1 MNFQN
6 IGRYIFLILLVV
18 LAVYFMHVNK
28 NYAHANN
35 ISNTKTKN
43 KPIEHFED
51 AASTQVPTPLQPTYL
66 SAKESEALALNKAI
80 DLTDL
85 SNNNDS
91 ENIDIIKEIYKKLF
105 NQVPQQSEITFYLDY
120 IKSKHMSLQQLEDLI
135 ATTAPV
141 LRKTIPD
148 DSKMRYGTED
158 EVIIAYNEV
167 LGRNPTPE
175 ELKQHAE
182 MLKNTKDFTID
193 KLIQLLVS
201 SAEYNRLEKM
211 QLNTY
216 NAGLLSGVTDRQITL
231 TVEADYAEITGT
243 PIDAATLAFLK
254 NKFIE
259 FNLDE
264 NKLKVYIKNLVLYN
278 PVTSENYK
286 PLIKNE
292 APLSQYL
299 NNSPGSSLL
308 PNSTPNAQA
317 TVPTIATSSTAA
329 NASSGGSGSSF
340 GGSSSGGSS
349 STGSTIKSTSTSLQE
364 QVYTASES
372 KSTVNL
378 VPTTQNTNILSSQVV
393 LQEMPQRVPQVYQ
406 EVPQEVYQEVLQEV
420 YQEGLLIEP
429 MTQQEKKEPTV
440 IYNNAQIYNVYS
452 LQDSGALSTGEGQ
465 PNKELIAALLKNM
478 NKDSDNYVD
487 SQAVLDT
494 INKKAQCT
502 FNVNGRQKDETLL
515 SDQIALRNK
524 EQMGSV
530 CKRNTAFLNADSDYI
545 LRPDQAWTVPI
556 KRQPVCAPISKCQV
570 TESIDQT
577 SLIGTLLNDSQKTS
591 VGSILPYL
599 PPR

>member
-35 ISNTKTKN
+35 TITIKTKA
-43 KPIEHFED
+43 IEHFQD
-51 AASTQVPTPLQPTYL
+51 TASTQTPTPLQPTYL
-66 SAKESEALALNKAI
+66 SAKESVALAINKAI

-91 ENIDIIKEIYKKLF
+91 ENIDIIKEIYKHLF

-120 IKSKHMSLQQLEDLI
+120 IKSKHMSRQQLEDLI

-148 DSKMRYGTED
+148 DSKVRYGTED
-158 EVIIAYNEV
+158 EVILAYNEV

-182 MLKNTKDFTID
+182 MLKNTKDFTVD

-243 PIDAATLAFLK
+243 PIDTATLGFLK

-259 FNLDE
+259 FDLDE

-292 APLSQYL
+292 IPVSQYL
-299 NNSPGSSLL
+299 NNSPGSALL
-308 PNSTPNAQA
+308 PNSTPSAQA
-317 TVPTIATSSTAA
+317 MAPTIATSSTAA
-329 NASSGGSGSSF
+329 NTSSGTGT
-340 GGSSSGGSS
+340 GGGAV
-349 STGSTIKSTSTSLQE
+349 GSTIKSTSTSLQE
-364 QVYTASES
+364 KVYTESES
-372 KSTVNL
+372 GSTVNL
-378 VPTTQNTNILSSQVV
+378 VPTTQNTNILSSQVPKV
-393 LQEMPQRVPQVYQ
+393 YQEVPQVYQEVPQVYQ
-406 EVPQEVYQEVLQEV
+406 EVPQEYQEYPQDDI
-420 YQEGLLIEP
+420 IEP

-452 LQDSGALSTGEGQ
+452 LQDSGALNTGEAQ
-465 PNKELIAALLKNM
+465 PNKELIASLLQNM
-478 NKDSDNYVD
+478 NKDSDHYID

-502 FNVNGRQKDETLL
+502 FDINGKQKDETLL

-524 EQMGSV
+524 EQMGSI
-530 CKRNTAFLNADSDYI
+530 CKRNTAFLNSDSDYI

-556 KRQPVCAPISKCQV
+556 KRQPVCAPMSKCQV

>member
-28 NYAHANN
+28 NYAHANDA
-35 ISNTKTKN
+35 SNANAKTKT

-91 ENIDIIKEIYKKLF
+91 ENIDIIKEIYQTLF

-120 IKSKHMSLQQLEDLI
+120 IKSKHMSRKQLEDLI

-148 DSKMRYGTED
+148 DSKVRYGTED

-175 ELKQHAE
+175 ELKEHAE
-182 MLKNTKDFTID
+182 MLKNTPNFTVD

-216 NAGLLSGVTDRQITL
+216 NAGLLSGVTDRQVTL
-231 TVEADYAEITGT
+231 TVEAIYAEITGT
-243 PIDAATLAFLK
+243 PIDATTLAFLK

-259 FNLDE
+259 FDLDE
-264 NKLKVYIKNLVLYN
+264 NKLKVYIKNLILYN

-286 PLIKNE
+286 VITQSETPV
-292 APLSQYL
+292 SQYL
-299 NNSPGSSLL
+299 NNSPGSVLL
-308 PNSTPNAQA
+308 PNSTPNAQGTPA
-317 TVPTIATSSTAA
+317 TNISSSAVY
-329 NASSGGSGSSF
+329 NASNSGSTQNS
-340 GGSSSGGSS
+340 
-349 STGSTIKSTSTSLQE
+349 I
-364 QVYTASES
+364 
-372 KSTVNL
+372 
-378 VPTTQNTNILSSQVV
+378 PTTQNTNINRAGSSGGSGGGSLGGSGGVGVQLTNLPKTPQETRQETPQET
-393 LQEMPQRVPQVYQ
+393 LQEGP
-406 EVPQEVYQEVLQEV
+406 
-420 YQEGLLIEP
+420 LIEP
-429 MTQQEKKEPTV
+429 MTQQEKAEPTV

-452 LQDSGALSTGEGQ
+452 LQDSGATGEGQ
-465 PNKELIAALLKNM
+465 PNKELIASLLKNM
-478 NKDSDNYVD
+478 NKESDHYVD

-502 FNVNGRQKDETLL
+502 FDVNGKQKDETLL

-545 LRPDQAWTVPI
+545 LLPDQAWTVPI
-556 KRQPVCAPISKCQV
+556 KRQPVCAPMSKCQV